1 VLGISRGSTTPPP
14 VIRDLQSG
22 LWAPAAMAD
31 MYLQATRKDDRAEID
46 GLKSALQLSARE
58 DFLLKIL
65 GGIQN
70 PVFVKDEGFRFVFV
84 NEAFCRFMG
93 RTETELL
100 GRTDFDVVAAEH
112 AEVFRNV
119 DLQIF
124 TDGMPHENE
133 ETISNAEG
141 AEFWIVTRKSIL
153 ELPGAGRFIVG
164 VISDIT
170 HRKRVEV
177 ELWKAKVEAE
187 NANHAKSQFLANM
200 SHELRTPLNAIIGFS
215 EIIKDEL
222 FGSIEETRY
231 RGYAEDIHRSGGH
244 LLQLINDILD
254 LTKIDA
260 GKYQIRETECDLQL
274 AVADVVRLM
283 HDIVVRN
290 GITLENKTA
299 ARLPLLF
306 ADERAVRQ
314 IILNFL
320 SNAAKF
326 TPRGGRIEIA
336 ARQAPDGCLEIS
348 VADTGIG
355 MAPEDIPRALS
366 PFDQLEDS
374 WDRRYEGTGLGLPL
388 VNALL
393 TLHEGR
399 LEIVSAPG
407 KGTTVTARF
416 PTHRSLG

>member
-1 VLGISRGSTTPPP
+1 MKLYATKHDHWLETGGRE
-14 VIRDLQSG
+14 
-22 LWAPAAMAD
+22 AAFRLA
-31 MYLQATRKDDRAEID
+31 
-46 GLKSALQLSARE
+46 ARE
-58 DFLLKIL
+58 DFLLKVL
-65 GGIQN
+65 GGIQT
-70 PVFVKDEGFRFVFV
+70 PVFVKDDRFRFVFV
-84 NEAFCRFMG
+84 NEAFCHFMG
-93 RTETELL
+93 RPEAALL
-100 GRTDFDVVAAEH
+100 GHTDFDVVPAEH
-112 AEVFRNV
+112 AQVFRDV
-119 DLQIF
+119 DIKIF
-124 TDGMPHENE
+124 EDGVPHENE
-133 ETISNAEG
+133 EAIANADG
-141 AEFWIVTRKSIL
+141 AEFWIVTRKSVFAL
-153 ELPGAGRFIVG
+153 AGAGRFIVG

-170 HRKRVEV
+170 HRRRMEI
-177 ELWKAKVEAE
+177 ELWQAKVEAE
-187 NANHAKSQFLANM
+187 NANRAKSQFLANM

-231 RGYAEDIHRSGGH
+231 RTYADDIHRSGGH

-260 GKYQIRETECDLQL
+260 GKYQLRETECDLQL
-274 AVADVVRLM
+274 VVSDVARLM

-290 GITLENKTA
+290 GITLENRSA
-299 ARLPLLF
+299 PNLPLLF

-314 IILNFL
+314 VVLNFL

-336 ARQAPDGCLEIS
+336 ARQAPDGGLEIS

-366 PFDQLEDS
+366 PFDQLEES

-393 TLHEGR
+393 TLHQGR
-399 LEIVSAPG
+399 LEIASAPG
-407 KGTTVTARF
+407 AGTTVTAQF
-416 PTHRSLG
+416 PIHRTLG

>member
-1 VLGISRGSTTPPP
+1 
-14 VIRDLQSG
+14 
-22 LWAPAAMAD
+22 M
-31 MYLQATRKDDRAEID
+31 
-46 GLKSALQLSARE
+46 KSALQLSARE

>member
-1 VLGISRGSTTPPP
+1 
-14 VIRDLQSG
+14 
-22 LWAPAAMAD
+22 MK
-31 MYLQATRKDDRAEID
+31 LQATRKDDWSEAGSREPA
-46 GLKSALQLSARE
+46 SRLSTRQ
-58 DFLLKIL
+58 DFLLKIV

-70 PVFVKDEGFRFVFV
+70 PVFVKDEDFRFVFV
-84 NEAFCRFMG
+84 NPAFCQFMG
-93 RTETELL
+93 RSEAELL
-100 GRTDFDVVAAEH
+100 GHTDFDVVSAEH
-112 AEVFRNV
+112 ARVFRDV
-119 DLQIF
+119 DTKIF
-124 TDGMPHENE
+124 ADGLPHENE
-133 ETISNAEG
+133 EAIANAGG
-141 AEFWIVTRKSIL
+141 AEFWIVTRKSIF
-153 ELPGAGRFIVG
+153 ELSGAGRFIVG
-164 VISDIT
+164 VITDIT
-170 HRKRVEV
+170 HRKRMEL
-177 ELWKAKVEAE
+177 ELWQAKVEAE

-222 FGSIEETRY
+222 FGSIEQTRY
-231 RGYAEDIHRSGGH
+231 RAYAEDIHRSGGH

-254 LTKIDA
+254 LTKIDS
-260 GKYQIRETECDLQL
+260 GKYKLRETECDMQL
-274 AVADVVRLM
+274 AVSDVVRLM

-290 GITLENKTA
+290 GITLENKSVP
-299 ARLPLLF
+299 RLPLLF

-336 ARQAPDGCLEIS
+336 ARQAPDGGLEIS

-388 VNALL
+388 TNALL
-393 TLHEGR
+393 TLHEGK

-407 KGTTVTARF
+407 QGTTVTARF
-416 PTHRSLG
+416 PAHRTLG

>member
-1 VLGISRGSTTPPP
+1 MKLH
-14 VIRDLQSG
+14 
-22 LWAPAAMAD
+22 
-31 MYLQATRKDDRAEID
+31 ATRNDDRTEAGVRAKAFLLAAQD
-46 GLKSALQLSARE
+46 N
-58 DFLLKIL
+58 FLLKVI

-70 PVFVKDEGFRFVFV
+70 PVFVKDESFRFVFV

-93 RTETELL
+93 RGESELL
-100 GRTDFDVVAAEH
+100 GFTDFDVVPAEH
-112 AEVFRNV
+112 AQVFRDV
-119 DLQIF
+119 DVKVF
-124 TDGMPHENE
+124 AEGVPHENE
-133 ETISNAEG
+133 EAIANAGG
-141 AEFWIVTRKSIL
+141 AEFWIVTRKSIFD
-153 ELPGAGRFIVG
+153 LPGAGRFVVG

-170 HRKRVEV
+170 RRKHMEV
-177 ELWKAKVEAE
+177 ELWQAKVEAE
-187 NANHAKSQFLANM
+187 NANHAKSTFLANM

-222 FGSIEETRY
+222 FGRIDEPRY
-231 RGYAEDIHRSGGH
+231 RAYAEDIHRSGGH
-244 LLQLINDILD
+244 LLQVINDILD

-260 GKYQIRETECDLQL
+260 GKYKLRETECDVQL

-283 HDIVVRN
+283 HDIAVRN
-290 GITLENKTA
+290 GITLENKSDPH
-299 ARLPLLF
+299 LPLLF

-314 IILNFL
+314 IVLNFL

-336 ARQAPDGCLEIS
+336 ARQAADGCLEIS

-388 VNALL
+388 TNALL

-407 KGTTVTARF
+407 MGTTVTARF
-416 PTHRSLG
+416 PTHRTLG

>member
-1 VLGISRGSTTPPP
+1 MKL
-14 VIRDLQSG
+14 
-22 LWAPAAMAD
+22 
-31 MYLQATRKDDRAEID
+31 YATRNDHRIETSGQEK
-46 GLKSALQLSARE
+46 ALLLAARG
-58 DFLLKIL
+58 DFLLKVV

-70 PVFVKDEGFRFVFV
+70 PVFVKDESFRFVFV

-93 RTETELL
+93 RSESELL
-100 GRTDFDVVAAEH
+100 GYTDFDVVPVEH
-112 AEVFRNV
+112 AQVFRDV
-119 DLQIF
+119 DLKVF
-124 TDGMPHENE
+124 AGGVPHENE
-133 ETISNAEG
+133 EAIANSGG
-141 AEFWIVTRKSIL
+141 AEFWIVTRKSIF
-153 ELPGAGRFIVG
+153 ELPDAGRFIVG
-164 VISDIT
+164 VISDVT

-177 ELWKAKVEAE
+177 DLYQAKVEAE

-215 EIIKDEL
+215 EIIKEEL
-222 FGSIEETRY
+222 FGGIEEPRY
-231 RGYAEDIHRSGGH
+231 RAYAEDIHRSGGH

-260 GKYQIRETECDLQL
+260 GKYKLRETECDVQL
-274 AVADVVRLM
+274 AVSDVVRLM

-314 IILNFL
+314 IVLNFL

-388 VNALL
+388 TNALL
-393 TLHEGR
+393 TLHEGT
-399 LEIVSAPG
+399 LDIASAPG
-407 KGTTVTARF
+407 AGTTVTARF
-416 PTHRSLG
+416 PTHRTLS

>member
-1 VLGISRGSTTPPP
+1 MMLYVTKHDHRTETCGQETALLLAA
-14 VIRDLQSG
+14 RD
-22 LWAPAAMAD
+22 
-31 MYLQATRKDDRAEID
+31 
-46 GLKSALQLSARE
+46 
-58 DFLLKIL
+58 DFLLKIV

-70 PVFVKDEGFRFVFV
+70 PVFVKDESFRFVFV

-93 RTETELL
+93 RSESELL
-100 GRTDFDVVAAEH
+100 GYTDFDVVPAEH
-112 AEVFRNV
+112 AQVFRDV
-119 DLQIF
+119 DLKVF
-124 TDGMPHENE
+124 ADGVPHENE
-133 ETISNAEG
+133 EAISNAGG
-141 AEFWIVTRKSIL
+141 AEFWIITRKSIF

-164 VISDIT
+164 VISDVT

-177 ELWKAKVEAE
+177 ELYQAKVEAE

-215 EIIKDEL
+215 EIIKEEL
-222 FGSIEETRY
+222 FGGIEEPRY
-231 RGYAEDIHRSGGH
+231 RAYAEDIHRSGGH

-260 GKYQIRETECDLQL
+260 GKYQLRETECDVQL
-274 AVADVVRLM
+274 AVSDVVRLM
-283 HDIVVRN
+283 HDILVRN
-290 GITLENKTA
+290 GITLENKSA

-314 IILNFL
+314 IVLNFL

-326 TPRGGRIEIA
+326 TPRGGRIEIM
-336 ARQAPDGCLEIS
+336 ARQAADGCLEIS
-348 VADTGIG
+348 VCDTGIG

-388 VNALL
+388 TNALL
-393 TLHEGR
+393 TLHEGK
-399 LEIVSAPG
+399 LEIASAPG
-407 KGTTVTARF
+407 AGTTVTARF
-416 PTHRSLG
+416 PTHRTLG

>member
-1 VLGISRGSTTPPP
+1 METIGQERAL
-14 VIRDLQSG
+14 L
-22 LWAPAAMAD
+22 L
-31 MYLQATRKDDRAEID
+31 AT
-46 GLKSALQLSARE
+46 QQ
-58 DFLLKIL
+58 DFLLKVV

-70 PVFVKDEGFRFVFV
+70 PVFVKDEDFRFVFV
-84 NEAFCRFMG
+84 NPAFCQFMG
-93 RTETELL
+93 RSETELL
-100 GRTDFDVVAAEH
+100 GRTDFDVVPVEH
-112 AEVFRNV
+112 ARVFRDV
-119 DLQIF
+119 DVRILA
-124 TDGMPHENE
+124 DGKPHENE
-133 ETISNAEG
+133 ESIANAGG
-141 AEFWIVTRKSIL
+141 AEFWIVTRKSIF

-170 HRKRVEV
+170 HRKRMEI
-177 ELWKAKVEAE
+177 ELWQAKVEAE

-231 RGYAEDIHRSGGH
+231 RAYAEDIHRSGGH

-260 GKYQIRETECDLQL
+260 GKYKLRETECDMQL
-274 AVADVVRLM
+274 AVSDVVRLM
-283 HDIVVRN
+283 HDIVVKN
-290 GITLENKTA
+290 GIALENKTA
-299 ARLPLLF
+299 AGLPLLF

-314 IILNFL
+314 VILNFL

-336 ARQAPDGCLEIS
+336 GRQASDGGLEIS
-348 VADTGIG
+348 VSDTGIG

-388 VNALL
+388 TNALL
-393 TLHEGR
+393 TLHEGK

-407 KGTTVTARF
+407 EGTTVIARF
-416 PTHRSLG
+416 PAHRTIT

>member
-1 VLGISRGSTTPPP
+1 MTL
-14 VIRDLQSG
+14 
-22 LWAPAAMAD
+22 
-31 MYLQATRKDDRAEID
+31 YATRNDHRIETSGQERA
-46 GLKSALQLSARE
+46 LLLAARE
-58 DFLLKIL
+58 DFLLKVV

-70 PVFVKDEGFRFVFV
+70 PVFVKDESFRFVFV

-93 RTETELL
+93 RSESELL
-100 GRTDFDVVAAEH
+100 GYTDFDVVPVEH
-112 AEVFRNV
+112 AQVFRDV
-119 DLQIF
+119 DLKVF
-124 TDGMPHENE
+124 ADSVPHENE
-133 ETISNAEG
+133 EAIANSGG
-141 AEFWIVTRKSIL
+141 AEFWIVTRKSIF

-164 VISDIT
+164 VISDVT

-177 ELWKAKVEAE
+177 DLYQAKVEAE

-215 EIIKDEL
+215 EIIKEEL
-222 FGSIEETRY
+222 FGGIEEPRY
-231 RGYAEDIHRSGGH
+231 RAYAEDIHRSGGH

-260 GKYQIRETECDLQL
+260 GKYKLRETECDVQL
-274 AVADVVRLM
+274 AVSDVVRLM

-290 GITLENKTA
+290 GITLENKSA

-314 IILNFL
+314 IVLNFL

-388 VNALL
+388 TNALL
-393 TLHEGR
+393 TLHEGK
-399 LEIVSAPG
+399 LDITSAPG
-407 KGTTVTARF
+407 MGTTVTARF
-416 PTHRSLG
+416 PTHRTLG

>member
-1 VLGISRGSTTPPP
+1 M
-14 VIRDLQSG
+14 Q
-22 LWAPAAMAD
+22 
-31 MYLQATRKDDRAEID
+31 LQATRQEDWIEASGREAAF
-46 GLKSALQLSARE
+46 LLAARE
-58 DFLLKIL
+58 DFLLKIV
-65 GGIQN
+65 GGIQS
-70 PVFVKDEGFRFVFV
+70 PVFVKDESFRFVFV
-84 NEAFCRFMG
+84 NPAFCRFMG
-93 RTETELL
+93 RSEAELL
-100 GRTDFDVVAAEH
+100 GRTDFDVVPVEH
-112 AEVFRNV
+112 ARVFRDV
-119 DLQIF
+119 DMQIF
-124 TDGMPHENE
+124 ADGLPHENE
-133 ETISNAEG
+133 ESIANAGG
-141 AEFWIVTRKSIL
+141 AEFWIVTRKSIF

-170 HRKRVEV
+170 HRKHMEL
-177 ELWKAKVEAE
+177 ELWRAKVEAE

-222 FGSIEETRY
+222 FGGIEETRY
-231 RGYAEDIHRSGGH
+231 RAYAEDIHRSGGH

-260 GKYQIRETECDLQL
+260 GKYKLHETECDMQL
-274 AVADVVRLM
+274 AVSDVVRLM

-290 GITLENKTA
+290 GITLENKTVP
-299 ARLPLLF
+299 RLPLLF

-336 ARQAPDGCLEIS
+336 ARQAPDGGLEIS

-388 VNALL
+388 TNALL
-393 TLHEGR
+393 TLHEGK
-399 LEIVSAPG
+399 LEIISAPG
-407 KGTTVTARF
+407 QGTTVIARF
-416 PTHRSLG
+416 PAHRTLGATV

>member
-1 VLGISRGSTTPPP
+1 VQHPATARRFVVCKP
-14 VIRDLQSG
+14 VAGGHRLRRVEMK
-22 LWAPAAMAD
+22 L
-31 MYLQATRKDDRAEID
+31 YATRHDDRMETI
-46 GLKSALQLSARE
+46 GQERALLLATQQ
-58 DFLLKIL
+58 DFLLKVV

-70 PVFVKDEGFRFVFV
+70 PVFVKDESFRFVFV

-93 RTETELL
+93 RSETELL
-100 GRTDFDVVAAEH
+100 GHTDFEIVPAEH
-112 AEVFRNV
+112 AQVFRDV
-119 DLQIF
+119 DVKVFAEGL
-124 TDGMPHENE
+124 PHENE
-133 ETISNAEG
+133 EAIANAGG
-141 AEFWIVTRKSIL
+141 AEFWIVTRKSIF

-170 HRKRVEV
+170 HRKRMEL
-177 ELWKAKVEAE
+177 ELWQAKVEAE

-222 FGSIEETRY
+222 FGAIVETRY

-260 GKYQIRETECDLQL
+260 GKYKLRETECDIQL
-274 AVADVVRLM
+274 AVSDVVRLM

-290 GITLENKTA
+290 GITLENKSDP
-299 ARLPLLF
+299 RLPLLF

-314 IILNFL
+314 VIVNFL

-336 ARQAPDGCLEIS
+336 ARQTPDGCLEIS

-388 VNALL
+388 VNALI

-399 LEIVSAPG
+399 LEIVSAPCL
-407 KGTTVTARF
+407 GTTVTARF
-416 PTHRSLG
+416 PGHRTLG

>member
-1 VLGISRGSTTPPP
+1 MKL
-14 VIRDLQSG
+14 
-22 LWAPAAMAD
+22 
-31 MYLQATRKDDRAEID
+31 YATRHDDRMETS
-46 GLKSALQLSARE
+46 GQEKALLLAARE
-58 DFLLKIL
+58 DFLLNVV

-70 PVFVKDEGFRFVFV
+70 PVFVKDESFRFVFV

-93 RTETELL
+93 RSESELL
-100 GRTDFDVVAAEH
+100 GYTDFDVVPAEH
-112 AEVFRNV
+112 AQVFRDV
-119 DLQIF
+119 DLKVF
-124 TDGMPHENE
+124 ADGVAHENE
-133 ETISNAEG
+133 EAISNAEG
-141 AEFWIVTRKSIL
+141 AEFWIVTRKSIFG
-153 ELPGAGRFIVG
+153 LPGAGRFIVG
-164 VISDIT
+164 VISDVT

-177 ELWKAKVEAE
+177 ELYQAKVEAE

-222 FGSIEETRY
+222 FGSLTEPRY
-231 RGYAEDIHRSGGH
+231 RAYAEDIHRSGGH

-254 LTKIDA
+254 LSKIDA
-260 GKYQIRETECDLQL
+260 GKYQLRETECDVQH
-274 AVADVVRLM
+274 AVSDVVRLM
-283 HDIVVRN
+283 HDILVRN
-290 GITLENKTA
+290 GITLENKSA
-299 ARLPLLF
+299 AGLPLLF

-314 IILNFL
+314 IVLNFL

-336 ARQAPDGCLEIS
+336 ARQAADGCLEIS
-348 VADTGIG
+348 VSDTGIG

-388 VNALL
+388 TNALL
-393 TLHEGR
+393 TLHDGR
-399 LEIVSAPG
+399 LEIASAPG

-416 PTHRSLG
+416 PTHRTLG

>member
-1 VLGISRGSTTPPP
+1 L
-14 VIRDLQSG
+14 
-22 LWAPAAMAD
+22 
-31 MYLQATRKDDRAEID
+31 
-46 GLKSALQLSARE
+46 
-58 DFLLKIL
+58 
-65 GGIQN
+65 
-70 PVFVKDEGFRFVFV
+70 
-84 NEAFCRFMG
+84 
-93 RTETELL
+93 
-100 GRTDFDVVAAEH
+100 
-112 AEVFRNV
+112 
-119 DLQIF
+119 
-124 TDGMPHENE
+124 PHENE
-133 ETISNAEG
+133 ESIANAGG
-141 AEFWIVTRKSIL
+141 AEFWIVTRKSIF
-153 ELPGAGRFIVG
+153 ELSGAGRFIVG

-170 HRKRVEV
+170 HRKHMEL
-177 ELWKAKVEAE
+177 ELWRAKVEAE

-222 FGSIEETRY
+222 FGGIEETRY
-231 RGYAEDIHRSGGH
+231 RAYAEDIHRSGGH

-254 LTKIDA
+254 LTKVDA
-260 GKYQIRETECDLQL
+260 GKYSLHETECDMQL
-274 AVADVVRLM
+274 AVSDGVRLM
-283 HDIVVRN
+283 HEIVVRN

-299 ARLPLLF
+299 SRLPLLF

-336 ARQAPDGCLEIS
+336 ARQAPDGGLEIS

-388 VNALL
+388 TNALL
-393 TLHEGR
+393 TLHEGK
-399 LEIVSAPG
+399 LEIISAPG
-407 KGTTVTARF
+407 QGTTVVARF
-416 PTHRSLG
+416 PAHRTLGVTA

>member
-1 VLGISRGSTTPPP
+1 
-14 VIRDLQSG
+14 
-22 LWAPAAMAD
+22 MK
-31 MYLQATRKDDRAEID
+31 LQATRSEDRIEANGREA
-46 GLKSALQLSARE
+46 ALLLTARE
-58 DFLLKIL
+58 DFLLKIV

-70 PVFVKDEGFRFVFV
+70 PVFVKDENFRFVFV
-84 NEAFCRFMG
+84 NSAFCQFMG
-93 RTETELL
+93 RSETELL
-100 GRTDFDVVAAEH
+100 GCTDFDVVPVEH
-112 AEVFRNV
+112 AQVFRDV
-119 DLQIF
+119 DVRIF
-124 TDGMPHENE
+124 ADGKPHENE
-133 ETISNAEG
+133 ESIANAGG
-141 AEFWIVTRKSIL
+141 AEFWIVTRKSMF

-170 HRKRVEV
+170 HRKHMEL
-177 ELWKAKVEAE
+177 ELWQAKVEAE
-187 NANHAKSQFLANM
+187 TANHAKSQFLANM

-222 FGSIEETRY
+222 FGGIQETRY
-231 RGYAEDIHRSGGH
+231 RAYAEDIHRSGGH

-260 GKYQIRETECDLQL
+260 GKYKLRETECDMQL
-274 AVADVVRLM
+274 AVSDVTRLM

-299 ARLPLLF
+299 PRLPLLF

-336 ARQAPDGCLEIS
+336 ARQAPDGSLEIS

-374 WDRRYEGTGLGLPL
+374 WDRHYEGTGLGLPL
-388 VNALL
+388 TNALL
-393 TLHEGR
+393 TLHDGR
-399 LEIVSAPG
+399 LEIISTPG
-407 KGTTVTARF
+407 QGTTVTARF
-416 PTHRSLG
+416 PAHRTIG

>member
-1 VLGISRGSTTPPP
+1 MKLYATKQDRWQERGR
-14 VIRDLQSG
+14 RD
-22 LWAPAAMAD
+22 
-31 MYLQATRKDDRAEID
+31 
-46 GLKSALQLSARE
+46 SALPLASQE
-58 DFLLKIL
+58 DFLRKVV

-70 PVFVKDEGFRFVFV
+70 PVFVKDESFRFVFV
-84 NEAFCRFMG
+84 NEAFCRFMD
-93 RTETELL
+93 RTESELL
-100 GRTDFDVVAAEH
+100 GRTDFDVVTAEH
-112 AEVFRNV
+112 AQVFRDV
-119 DLQIF
+119 DIKIF
-124 TDGMPHENE
+124 AEGVPHENE
-133 ETISNAEG
+133 EAIANAGG
-141 AEFWIVTRKSIL
+141 AEFWIVTRKSIFD
-153 ELPGAGRFIVG
+153 LPGAGRFVVG

-170 HRKRVEV
+170 NRKRMEV
-177 ELWKAKVEAE
+177 ELSQAKVEAE
-187 NANHAKSQFLANM
+187 NASQAKSQFLANM

-222 FGSIEETRY
+222 FGGIEEARY
-231 RGYAEDIHRSGGH
+231 RAYADDIHRSGGH

-254 LTKIDA
+254 LSKIDA
-260 GKYQIRETECDLQL
+260 GKYQLRETECDIRH
-274 AVADVVRLM
+274 AVSDVVRLM

-290 GITLENKTA
+290 GITLENSSEQN
-299 ARLPLLF
+299 LPLLF

-314 IILNFL
+314 IVLNFL

-336 ARQAPDGCLEIS
+336 ARQAPDGGLEIS

-393 TLHEGR
+393 TLHQGR
-399 LEIVSAPG
+399 LDIVSAPG
-407 KGTTVTARF
+407 AGTTVTARF
-416 PTHRSLG
+416 PMHRTLG

>member
-1 VLGISRGSTTPPP
+1 
-14 VIRDLQSG
+14 
-22 LWAPAAMAD
+22 MK
-31 MYLQATRKDDRAEID
+31 LQATRPEDRIEAS
-46 GLKSALQLSARE
+46 GRQAALLLAARE
-58 DFLLKIL
+58 DFLLKIV

-70 PVFVKDEGFRFVFV
+70 PVFVKDEDFRFVFV
-84 NEAFCRFMG
+84 NPAFCQFMG
-93 RTETELL
+93 RSETELL
-100 GRTDFDVVAAEH
+100 GRTDFDVVPVEH
-112 AEVFRNV
+112 ARVFRDV
-119 DLQIF
+119 DVRILA
-124 TDGMPHENE
+124 DGKPHENE
-133 ETISNAEG
+133 ESIANAGG
-141 AEFWIVTRKSIL
+141 AEFWIVTRKSIF

-170 HRKRVEV
+170 HRKRMEI
-177 ELWKAKVEAE
+177 ELWQAKVEAE

-231 RGYAEDIHRSGGH
+231 RAYAEDIHRSGGH

-260 GKYQIRETECDLQL
+260 GKYKLRETECDMQL
-274 AVADVVRLM
+274 AVSDVVRLM
-283 HDIVVRN
+283 HDIVVKN
-290 GITLENKTA
+290 GIALENKTA
-299 ARLPLLF
+299 AGLPLLF

-314 IILNFL
+314 VILNFL

-336 ARQAPDGCLEIS
+336 GRQASDGGLEIS
-348 VADTGIG
+348 VSDTGIG

-388 VNALL
+388 TNALL
-393 TLHEGR
+393 TLHEGK

-407 KGTTVTARF
+407 EGTTVIARF
-416 PTHRSLG
+416 PAHRTIT

>member
-1 VLGISRGSTTPPP
+1 
-14 VIRDLQSG
+14 VI
-22 LWAPAAMAD
+22 
-31 MYLQATRKDDRAEID
+31 
-46 GLKSALQLSARE
+46 
-58 DFLLKIL
+58 
-65 GGIQN
+65 
-70 PVFVKDEGFRFVFV
+70 
-84 NEAFCRFMG
+84 
-93 RTETELL
+93 
-100 GRTDFDVVAAEH
+100 
-112 AEVFRNV
+112 
-119 DLQIF
+119 
-124 TDGMPHENE
+124 PHENE
-133 ETISNAEG
+133 EAIANAG
-141 AEFWIVTRKSIL
+141 GTEFWIVTRKSVF

-170 HRKRVEV
+170 QRKRMEV
-177 ELWKAKVEAE
+177 ELWQAKVEAE
-187 NANHAKSQFLANM
+187 NANHAKSTFLANM

-222 FGSIEETRY
+222 FGDIQEQRY
-231 RGYAEDIHRSGGH
+231 RAYAEDIYRSGGH

-260 GKYQIRETECDLQL
+260 GKYQLRETECDIQL
-274 AVADVVRLM
+274 AVSDVVRLM

-290 GITLENKTA
+290 GITLENKSA

-314 IILNFL
+314 IVLNFL

-326 TPRGGRIEIA
+326 TPCGGRIEIA

-348 VADTGIG
+348 VSDTGIG

-388 VNALL
+388 TNALL
-393 TLHEGR
+393 TLHEGK
-399 LEIVSAPG
+399 LEIASAPRQ
-407 KGTTVTARF
+407 GTTVTARF
-416 PTHRSLG
+416 PAHRSLS

>member
-1 VLGISRGSTTPPP
+1 MKLQTTRQEDRIAAGDRKTAFLLAARG
-14 VIRDLQSG
+14 
-22 LWAPAAMAD
+22 
-31 MYLQATRKDDRAEID
+31 
-46 GLKSALQLSARE
+46 
-58 DFLLKIL
+58 DFLLSVI

-70 PVFVKDEGFRFVFV
+70 PVFVKDESFRFVFV

-93 RTETELL
+93 RSEAELI
-100 GRTDFDVVAAEH
+100 GATDFDVVPAEH
-112 AEVFRNV
+112 AQVFRDV
-119 DLQIF
+119 DVKVF
-124 TDGMPHENE
+124 AEGVPHENE
-133 ETISNAEG
+133 EAISVGGSEC
-141 AEFWIVTRKSIL
+141 WIVTRKSIFA
-153 ELPGAGRFIVG
+153 LPGAGRFVVG

-170 HRKRVEV
+170 QRKRMEV
-177 ELWKAKVEAE
+177 EFWQAKMEAE
-187 NANHAKSQFLANM
+187 QANHAKSQFLANM

-215 EIIKDEL
+215 EIIKEEF
-222 FGSIEETRY
+222 FGPIEEARY
-231 RGYAEDIHRSGGH
+231 RAYAEDIHSSGGH

-260 GKYQIRETECDLQL
+260 GKYKIWETECNVEL

-299 ARLPLLF
+299 SHLPMLF

-314 IILNFL
+314 IVTNFL

-326 TPRGGRIEIA
+326 TPRGGHIEIA
-336 ARQAPDGCLEIS
+336 VREAADGCLEIS

-355 MAPEDIPRALS
+355 MAQEDIPRALS

-393 TLHEGR
+393 TLHDGK
-399 LEIVSAPG
+399 LEIASAPG
-407 KGTTVTARF
+407 IGTTVTARF
-416 PTHRSLG
+416 PLHRTIR

>member
-1 VLGISRGSTTPPP
+1 MHLH
-14 VIRDLQSG
+14 
-22 LWAPAAMAD
+22 AA
-31 MYLQATRKDDRAEID
+31 RHDDRIETS
-46 GLKSALQLSARE
+46 GKEQALLLSARE
-58 DFLLKIL
+58 DFLLAVV

-70 PVFVKDEGFRFVFV
+70 PVFVKDETFRFVFV
-84 NEAFCRFMG
+84 NEAFCRLMG
-93 RTETELL
+93 RSESELL
-100 GRTDFDVVAAEH
+100 GYTDFDVVPAEH
-112 AEVFRNV
+112 AQVFRDV
-119 DLQIF
+119 DIKVF
-124 TDGMPHENE
+124 AEGVPHENE
-133 ETISNAEG
+133 EAISNAGG
-141 AEFWIVTRKSIL
+141 AEFWIVTRKSIFD
-153 ELPGAGRFIVG
+153 LPGAGRYIVG

-177 ELWKAKVEAE
+177 ELWQAKVEAE

-222 FGSIEETRY
+222 FGIIEETRY
-231 RGYAEDIHRSGGH
+231 RAYAEDIHRSGGH

-260 GKYQIRETECDLQL
+260 GKYQLRETECDVQL
-274 AVADVVRLM
+274 AVSDVVRLM

-290 GITLENKTA
+290 GITLENKSA

-314 IILNFL
+314 IVLNFL

-326 TPRGGRIEIA
+326 TPRGGRIEITA
-336 ARQAPDGCLEIS
+336 SQASDGCLEIS
-348 VADTGIG
+348 VSDTGIG

-388 VNALL
+388 TNALL
-393 TLHEGR
+393 TLHEGK
-399 LEIVSAPG
+399 LEIASAPG

-416 PTHRSLG
+416 PTHRTLG